1 MPRPPACENR
11 ALREGFFCGKEYKL
25 GEWGILKGLIRF
37 STEKSLLELC
47 VLHKIWAG
55 TSKEENKKE
64 KSDFF

>member
-11 ALREGFFCGKEYKL
+11 ALREGFFLREGIKA

-37 STEKSLLELC
+37 STEKSLLKLC